1 LFFIHNLYFFSCKV
15 PFSRNRKSD
24 EEICAELREFV
35 SLAGLPLKRM
45 PSLKVLSDNG
55 RFVNS
60 SSYFSYF
67 HFLCAFTE
75 LICTPFDIIFLLIFF
90 FLHNGYRKDLAK
102 VIKKRGYK
110 NFSNLFLSSVTEDE
124 VEENSSDRILEDE
137 DVSDEDG
144 SYRFTISSYFV

>member
-1 LFFIHNLYFFSCKV
+1 
-15 PFSRNRKSD
+15 
-24 EEICAELREFV
+24 
-35 SLAGLPLKRM
+35 
-45 PSLKVLSDNG
+45 
-55 RFVNS
+55 
-60 SSYFSYF
+60 
-67 HFLCAFTE
+67 
-75 LICTPFDIIFLLIFF
+75 
-90 FLHNGYRKDLAK
+90 LAK